1 MGFLCSMKKTIL
13 SIIAIAVIGLFGCGQ
28 GNNTLVK
35 YGEAV
40 DTTKAQPAD
49 KAFAQYMQNNAEA
62 AVISG
67 QISQVCQ
74 GEGCWYMI
82 KSGAVE
88 QYVEFG
94 NKFNIA
100 KDCAGKQSVASGR
113 FYRDTQ
119 SIEQQ
124 REGLS
129 KEEAAKIT
137 APKVDVHFRADGII
151 IH

>member
-1 MGFLCSMKKTIL
+1 MGFLCSMKKTLL
-13 SIIAIAVIGLFGCGQ
+13 SVFTIAVIGLFGCGQ
-28 GNNTLVK
+28 GSNTKVK
-35 YGEAV
+35 YGETV
-40 DTTKAQPAD
+40 DTTKAEPVD
-49 KAFAQYMQNNAEA
+49 KALAQYMQNNTEA

-82 KSGAVE
+82 KSGTVE

-100 KDCAGKQSVASGR
+100 KDCAGKQSVATGR

-124 REGLS
+124 REGLN

-137 APKVDVHFRADGII
+137 APKVDVHFRASGIVVR
-151 IH
+151 